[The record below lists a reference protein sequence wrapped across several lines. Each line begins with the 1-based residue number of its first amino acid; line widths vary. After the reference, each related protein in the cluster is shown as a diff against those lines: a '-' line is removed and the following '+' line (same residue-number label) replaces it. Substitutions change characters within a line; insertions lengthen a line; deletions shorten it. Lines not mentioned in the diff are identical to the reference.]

1 MGRTMKCG
9 IVCMCLECCAE
20 EETCPPTL
28 RSPDSDK
35 VMAERAEEGQR
46 QTMLDNILALCQGK
60 KQ

>member
-1 MGRTMKCG
+1 
-9 IVCMCLECCAE
+9 MCLECCAKDE
-20 EETCPPTL
+20 ECPPTL

-35 VMAERAEEGQR
+35 VMQERAEEGQR